1 MITFPLSLP
10 TVALVS
16 SIRQRPIAA
25 VAVASSPFTL
35 TEQVQAHQGDRWVMD
50 LGFMPNTRAEAEEIS
65 AFMLKL
71 NGREGTFLLGVST
84 ATLPR
89 GTPTGAPVVA
99 GGSQSGKVLN
109 IDGMTASSTGNYLV
123 GDYIQLGSGVLT
135 RLYKILD
142 ASVDADGAGAATIDI
157 WPRLRESPA
166 DNEPIISTNSRGT
179 FRLGNNEMSWDISL
193 PAFYEHAFTA
203 IEATK

>member
-1 MITFPLSLP
+1 MITFPISLP
-10 TVALVS
+10 AVALVS

-35 TEQVQAHQGDRWVMD
+35 TEQVQAHQGDRWIMD
-50 LGFMPNTRAEAEEIS
+50 LGFMPNTRADAEELS

-84 ATLPR
+84 ATSPR
-89 GTPTGAPVVA
+89 GTPTGAPIVA

-135 RLYKILD
+135 RLYKILN
-142 ASVDADGAGAATIDI
+142 ASVDADGAGAASIDI
-157 WPRLRESPA
+157 WPRLRESPS
-166 DNEPIISTNSRGT
+166 DNEPIVSTNPRGT
-179 FRLGNNEMSWDISL
+179 FRLGGNEMAWDIGL
-193 PAFYEHAFTA
+193 PALYEHAFTA